1 MVMTRNEFWIVAFIA
16 VIVSATLTMV
26 IVNYS
31 TMRDGNDFHRNVIE
45 RLESIEHMRTKA
57 TAKRFTSDHYLELSQ
72 CLRIPYAGRERCLK
86 DIDAKFKEQQQ

>member
-1 MVMTRNEFWIVAFIA
+1 MVLTKNEFWLVIFIA
-16 VIVSATLTMV
+16 TIVSATLMTVMFNGFA
-26 IVNYS
+26 IQ
-31 TMRDGNDFHRNVIE
+31 DGNEYHESVLQ
-45 RLESIEHMRTKA
+45 RLEAIEHQKAPA